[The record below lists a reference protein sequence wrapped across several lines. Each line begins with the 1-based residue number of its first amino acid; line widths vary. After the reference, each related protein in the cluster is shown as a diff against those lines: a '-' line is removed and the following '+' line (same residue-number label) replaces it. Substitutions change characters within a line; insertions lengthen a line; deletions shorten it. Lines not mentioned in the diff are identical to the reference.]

1 MATGSDND
9 FAEVTEEM
17 ALEKFKMWTLESLR
31 TYPSEI
37 RAQRGTLR
45 PQFTGLFYSMTANF
59 VLVYFSQIKEDMIY
73 AKKNDH

>member
-31 TYPSEI
+31 TYPAEI

-45 PQFTGLFYSMTANF
+45 P
-59 VLVYFSQIKEDMIY
+59 
-73 AKKNDH
+73 